1 MEVIKLRASQVSE
14 LNTRSTRAPYLLR
27 RHDTTH
33 KGEVFR
39 VFSWANAHGMYVELY
54 EHPRKNEVLM
64 YQWNG
69 QTT

>member
-1 MEVIKLRASQVSE
+1 
-14 LNTRSTRAPYLLR
+14 
-27 RHDTTH
+27 
-33 KGEVFR
+33 
-39 VFSWANAHGMYVELY
+39 MYVELH